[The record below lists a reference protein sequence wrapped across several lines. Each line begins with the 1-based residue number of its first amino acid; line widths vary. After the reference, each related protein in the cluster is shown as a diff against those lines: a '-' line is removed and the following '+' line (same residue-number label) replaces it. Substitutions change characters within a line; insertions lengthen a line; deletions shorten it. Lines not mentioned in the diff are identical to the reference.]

1 MQIQRPPTEGSSEVI
16 RLFFIV
22 GFAILTILVLVEFA
36 AWSLFTQIATALAK
50 LG

>member
-1 MQIQRPPTEGSSEVI
+1 MQAQRPPAAGSSEVI

-22 GFAILTILVLVEFA
+22 GFAILAIMVLVEFA
-36 AWSLFTQIATALAK
+36 AWSLFTQIATAFAK